1 MKTNT
6 FSVNNSKNLFASI
19 FNDMFAQNVKWCFM
33 TLSLSLFHFIFS
45 DVPTQM
51 PPLTPGTNKKL
62 TEVLNASFAS
72 WEKEVQTFKITKGK

>member
-1 MKTNT
+1 LNFIAHFFK
-6 FSVNNSKNLFASI
+6 KNHQIILFA
-19 FNDMFAQNVKWCFM
+19 
-33 TLSLSLFHFIFS
+33 

-72 WEKEVQTFKITKGK
+72 WEKEVQSFKITKGEILL

>member
-1 MKTNT
+1 LKE
-6 FSVNNSKNLFASI
+6 SSKF
-19 FNDMFAQNVKWCFM
+19 V
-33 TLSLSLFHFIFS
+33 HFLLAIP

-72 WEKEVQTFKITKGK
+72 WEKEIQTYKITKGKHY

>member
-1 MKTNT
+1 VLF
-6 FSVNNSKNLFASI
+6 FSSS
-19 FNDMFAQNVKWCFM
+19 
-33 TLSLSLFHFIFS
+33 T

-72 WEKEVQTFKITKGK
+72 WEKEIQTYKITKGKTG